1 MFCPIERTG
10 RTTVRQV
17 PTRCVYV
24 LVYALLLIIGGPLRA
39 AQPGTTTSVIP
50 EYAESYPDYGV
61 VESAR
66 AGDFVYI
73 GGIIATDING
83 NVIAPNDGA
92 AQAEIVYSRIKKILE
107 VHGADYRN
115 VVSETIYLTDWERYG
130 AGAEIRKKYYDDAGA
145 AYPSAVGQEVM
156 SLAVPGLVM
165 EVQMVA
171 YIGET
176 QKVGE

>member
-1 MFCPIERTG
+1 M
-10 RTTVRQV
+10 RQV
-17 PTRCVYV
+17 STKCVYV
-24 LVYALLLIIGGPLRA
+24 LVTALLLMLSGTLQA

-50 EYAESYPDYGV
+50 EYAKSYPDYGV

-73 GGIIATDING
+73 GGIIATDIDG

-107 VHGADYRN
+107 AHGADYRN
-115 VVSETIYLTDWERYG
+115 VVSETIYLTDWERFG

-145 AYPSAVGQEVM
+145 AYPSAVGQEVV

-176 QKVGE
+176 KKVGE